1 MPGWFSRLKPLFL
14 NTKTARVRSRE
25 GSGDNCEAMNGLE
38 MDSSD
43 ETNDGNGNDG
53 NNRITEYK
61 RQNYVHTKE
70 TE

>member
-1 MPGWFSRLKPLFL
+1 
-14 NTKTARVRSRE
+14 
-25 GSGDNCEAMNGLE
+25 MNGLE